1 MEQIRI
7 WIWIGIWMGIRI
19 GISNGG
25 KPRPGT
31 ARPLRGSRNP
41 EPGFT
46 SASPA
51 RRTAAPRRAPIPPRH
66 APFYRTGFRPRRGG
80 CRRGTRPTRATD
92 GNQSASV
99 APDAHSHVL
108 AGETRAKGAAPPWAA
123 MCAACRVLGRT
134 PVAPRRR
141 HARPACR
148 ATLRHPTFRA
158 PVRRSGCSQPSRS
171 DHLPRTDVA
180 SASNQR
186 KTSRSI
192 SLSEACALRARSSS
206 SRTSTRST
214 SAPFSPSASRSNTLE
229 VQCLTSSA

>member
-1 MEQIRI
+1 MEEIRI
-7 WIWIGIWMGIRI
+7 WDPDRGEP
-19 GISNGG
+19 
-25 KPRPGT
+25 KPCVVP
-31 ARPLRGSRNP
+31 PLRGNRNP

-66 APFYRTGFRPRRGG
+66 APFYRTGFRTCSGG

-92 GNQSASV
+92 GNRSASV
-99 APDAHSHVL
+99 PSDAHSHVL
-108 AGETRAKGAAPPWAA
+108 AGDTRAKGRPSATV
-123 MCAACRVLGRT
+123 AACPWPLT
-134 PVAPRRR
+134 SFARRR

-158 PVRRSGCSQPSRS
+158 PVRRSGCSQHSRP
-171 DHLPRTDVA
+171 DHLPRTHVA

-206 SRTSTRST
+206 SRTSARST

>member
-1 MEQIRI
+1 MRGSPTSREPKSGAGLHICFARAPDLRSPSSPDSPSPCAILSHGLPDMLRRVSPWNEADARDRRQPVGERRV
-7 WIWIGIWMGIRI
+7 GCPF
-19 GISNGG
+19 
-25 KPRPGT
+25 PRPSRGD
-31 ARPLRGSRNP
+31 AR
-41 EPGFT
+41 
-46 SASPA
+46 
-51 RRTAAPRRAPIPPRH
+51 
-66 APFYRTGFRPRRGG
+66 
-80 CRRGTRPTRATD
+80 
-92 GNQSASV
+92 
-99 APDAHSHVL
+99 
-108 AGETRAKGAAPPWAA
+108 KGAAHPWAA

-158 PVRRSGCSQPSRS
+158 PVRRSGCSQHSRP
-171 DHLPRTDVA
+171 DHLPRTHVA

-206 SRTSTRST
+206 SRTSARST